1 MNALQ
6 RHIALNQLDEADTM
20 NALQEGCLACPDV
33 AVWAAD
39 VGAESATSCV
49 AWLSKTEGSHLI

>member
-6 RHIALNQLDEADTM
+6 RHIALGQLDEADTM
-20 NALQEGCLACPDV
+20 NALQDGCPACPDV

-39 VGAESATSCV
+39 VGAKSARGCV
-49 AWLSKTEGSHLI
+49 AWLNNQQKGVN

>member
-20 NALQEGCLACPDV
+20 NALADACPLVSDN
-33 AVWAAD
+33 AVWAKD
-39 VGAESATSCV
+39 VGAESAALCV
-49 AWLSKTEGSHLI
+49 EWINSNEKVNN